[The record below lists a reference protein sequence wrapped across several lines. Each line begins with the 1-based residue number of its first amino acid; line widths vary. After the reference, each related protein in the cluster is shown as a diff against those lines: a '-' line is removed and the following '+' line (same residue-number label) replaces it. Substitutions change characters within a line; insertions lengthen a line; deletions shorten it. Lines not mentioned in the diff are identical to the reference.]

1 MSIPYQRGISPQ
13 LLPAALFL
21 HYESCLH
28 SAQRPQCRPTSEG
41 GAVTPEPATCALL
54 SAMQSRWSEQ
64 VSRPFVVGDGYPS
77 FQWLISLFFSS
88 SSTVVQ
94 RQTHSRILFPPV
106 RVCCGR
112 RTPNAFLS
120 STRRLRSRTTGTR
133 QARAIFL
140 GGFCIG
146 EVLPD
151 RRPGT
156 K

>member
-1 MSIPYQRGISPQ
+1 MNPVSIPHKDHNVDR
-13 LLPAALFL
+13 
-21 HYESCLH
+21 
-28 SAQRPQCRPTSEG
+28 RPR
-41 GAVTPEPATCALL
+41 AVTPEPATCALL

-88 SSTVVQ
+88 SSTAAVVS
-94 RQTHSRILFPPV
+94 QTHCCILFPPV

-133 QARAIFL
+133 QTRAIFL
-140 GGFCIG
+140 GGICIG

-151 RRPGT
+151 RRRMGQGPSTYLWNSNSGT
-156 K
+156 ELVKII